1 MERAECNPAY
11 RDRRE
16 FGDHGVRYSRHAL
29 EGPVG
34 LMQMNKS
41 YSTKAAEKIAEARK
55 SIARL
60 EEQIAALEVAQQ
72 MVEAYSTN
80 MTCSYDYEA

>member
-1 MERAECNPAY
+1 
-11 RDRRE
+11 
-16 FGDHGVRYSRHAL
+16 
-29 EGPVG
+29 
-34 LMQMNKS
+34 MNKS
-41 YSTKAAEKIAEARK
+41 YSTKAAEKIAEARR

-72 MVEAYSTN
+72 MVEAYSAN